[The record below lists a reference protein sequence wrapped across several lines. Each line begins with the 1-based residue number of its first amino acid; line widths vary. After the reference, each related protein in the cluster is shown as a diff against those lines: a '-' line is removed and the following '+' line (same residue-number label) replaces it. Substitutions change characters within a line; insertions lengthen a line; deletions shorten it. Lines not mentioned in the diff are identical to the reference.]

1 MWHVFISRCAN
12 LSVFLYPLTMAWFC
26 TIKNVLQD
34 SSLQADLLPSYAL
47 RVLLKSCSH
56 KESLVSANS
65 LFEDLMF
72 LKNWY
77 PCIPCKCGYRL
88 GEMPFLRTLKN
99 LSADF
104 SFFKKHACQ
113 WEMPLVPED
122 VCVERNRA
130 FHSIRVENHSHQQI
144 GRSTTQP
151 KPFPP
156 LSQPN
161 WRPWKSGVEYCT
173 HQNNG
178 NEHSWEVS
186 LLLTIRR
193 CFFPLSP
200 MASELRA
207 DHVAP
212 TFQVNPHLNI
222 SNIRWRKERI
232 VMILKI
238 KTENW
243 TRKKYNDKLKT
254 TCFWYGFKRPIKN
267 VLAWCK

>member
-1 MWHVFISRCAN
+1 MWHVFISWCAN

-99 LSADF
+99 LSAGF

-130 FHSIRVENHSHQQI
+130 FHSIHVENPLPSAN
-144 GRSTTQP
+144 R
-151 KPFPP
+151 PFH
-156 LSQPN
+156 
-161 WRPWKSGVEYCT
+161 YAT
-173 HQNNG
+173 
-178 NEHSWEVS
+178 
-186 LLLTIRR
+186 
-193 CFFPLSP
+193 
-200 MASELRA
+200 
-207 DHVAP
+207 
-212 TFQVNPHLNI
+212 
-222 SNIRWRKERI
+222 
-232 VMILKI
+232 
-238 KTENW
+238 
-243 TRKKYNDKLKT
+243 
-254 TCFWYGFKRPIKN
+254 
-267 VLAWCK
+267 